1 LVGKLELC
9 FSHVGF
15 RLVEREIIKM
25 GSYEKI

>member
-1 LVGKLELC
+1 VGKLEFC
-9 FSHVGF
+9 FSHVVF

>member
-9 FSHVGF
+9 FSHVVF

-25 GSYEKI
+25 GLYENI